1 MRKIMVVVA
10 VVLVL
15 LVLIVLSLPFLLD
28 LNRYRDHYLPILQQ
42 MLHRNVEVKN
52 VQLTLFPKLG
62 IQLQEVVIADDLAFS
77 SKPFL
82 RVPSVQVAVQW
93 KPLLQRQ
100 IQVESVLVKDPVLQ
114 VIRST
119 AGELNISTIG
129 KIHSPDDDS
138 SDKVQSK
145 DSVSPLLG
153 VLAV

>member
-62 IQLQEVVIADDLAFS
+62 IQLQLKTLPES
-77 SKPFL
+77 SIRAGGCP
-82 RVPSVQVAVQW
+82 
-93 KPLLQRQ
+93 
-100 IQVESVLVKDPVLQ
+100 VEASFA
-114 VIRST
+114 T
-119 AGELNISTIG
+119 A
-129 KIHSPDDDS
+129 DS
-138 SDKVQSK
+138 SGKCS
-145 DSVSPLLG
+145 G
-153 VLAV
+153 